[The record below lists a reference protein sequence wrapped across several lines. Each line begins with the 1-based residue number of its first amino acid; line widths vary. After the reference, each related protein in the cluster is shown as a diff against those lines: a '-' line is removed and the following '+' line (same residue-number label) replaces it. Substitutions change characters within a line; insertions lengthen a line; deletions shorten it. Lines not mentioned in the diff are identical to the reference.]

1 MSHSNAVNDT
11 PNVIPACV
19 CGFVLQSDSGYFMEA
34 CCSHEPSG
42 VHVCYVARSW
52 NSVIERCDV
61 DVDASG
67 DTPNDAHTMLVR
79 ARELASATEEV
90 LVHQSRVVEGVS
102 PEREG
107 MSSGHA
113 ITPTIPE
120 VECSE

>member
-1 MSHSNAVNDT
+1 
-11 PNVIPACV
+11 
-19 CGFVLQSDSGYFMEA
+19 MEA
-34 CCSHEPSG
+34 CRSHEPSG

-61 DVDASG
+61 DASG
-67 DTPNDAHTMLVR
+67 DTPNEARTMLVR
-79 ARELASATEEV
+79 GRELASATEEV

-107 MSSGHA
+107 ISSGHA